1 MIKSVCRVTATV
13 VRNELRNYSLAS
25 NFLVTRIDDYWLCAG
40 TGRTATSRARKEGRD
55 SAINFFHRALGVERH
70 LPRQVSTLASDIVQ

>member
-40 TGRTATSRARKEGRD
+40 SGRTAMSRACKEGWD
-55 SAINFFHRALGVERH
+55 LAVNFLHRALSVQRH
-70 LPRQVSTLASDIVQ
+70 VPRRLPTLASDIVQ